1 MKVLF
6 IGLGGIGQRHLR
18 NFISLIDR
26 PVEIFAF
33 REVHS
38 ESVITNNLAVDEH
51 RSVTNEYPIR
61 VFTDIKVA
69 LSQCP
74 DVTFICNPTSK
85 HVEFSLLAA
94 KAGSHVFIEKA
105 LSNSM
110 DNVDEL
116 IRVVSENNL
125 ISHVGYQMRF
135 HPLVARLKH
144 ALHIRLLGK
153 LINVEAYVG
162 EYMPGWHK
170 YEDYRTL
177 YASRKDLGGGVV
189 ISQIHEIDIVQ
200 WLFGYP
206 KLVFSL
212 GGKLSDLHIDVE
224 DIASSLLLC
233 DIDGRSLP
241 VHLHQDFLQSPTKR
255 YIKLIGTLGTL
266 YIDFT
271 TQNFQHW
278 DSQGN
283 LVENTAL
290 VSFDRN
296 ALFIDQMR
304 YFLNCIDNGRM
315 SELSVAEGKKSL
327 QIALAIK
334 QSMET
339 LQPIRLC

>member
-38 ESVITNNLAVDEH
+38 ESVITNNLSIDEH
-51 RSVTNEYPIR
+51 RSLTTEYPIR
-61 VFTDIKVA
+61 VFTDINVA
-69 LSQCP
+69 LSECP
-74 DVTFICNPTSK
+74 DISFICNPTSK

-94 KAGSHVFIEKA
+94 KAGSHLFIEKA
-105 LSNSM
+105 LSSSM
-110 DNVDEL
+110 HNVDEL
-116 IRVVSENNL
+116 IRVVSEGNL

-135 HPLVARLKH
+135 HPLVVRLKN
-144 ALHIRLLGK
+144 ALNSRRLGK
-153 LINVEAYVG
+153 LINVEAHVG

-170 YEDYRTL
+170 YEDYREL

-189 ISQIHEIDIVQ
+189 ISQIHEIDLIQ

-212 GGKLSDLHIDVE
+212 GGKLSDLQIDVE

-233 DIDGRSLP
+233 NFDGRSLP

-255 YIKLIGTLGTL
+255 YIKIIGTDGTL
-266 YIDFT
+266 CIDFT
-271 TQNFQHW
+271 MQNFKQW
-278 DSQGN
+278 DSHGN
-283 LVENTAL
+283 LVENSVL
-290 VSFDRN
+290 NSFERN
-296 ALFIDQMR
+296 DLFVDQMR
-304 YFLNCIDNGRM
+304 YFLNCIDKGHA
-315 SELSVAEGKKSL
+315 SELSVVEGKRSL

-334 QSMET
+334 QSLET
-339 LQPIRLC
+339 LQPIRL